1 MISVDLQFPCF
12 LKIGELFIIVEY
24 CRFGNLQ
31 TFLTSNRN
39 NFINQVDEFGEL
51 KAENGNEVSNGVF
64 HGYEINPLFDYFHFE

>member
-31 TFLTSNRN
+31 TYLVNSRN
-39 NFINQVDEFGEL
+39 NYINQVDEFGEL
-51 KAENGNEVSNGVF
+51 KAENGNEVTSGVF
-64 HGYEINPLFDYFHFE
+64 HGYEINPPFD

>member
-31 TFLTSNRN
+31 TFLTNNRN

-51 KAENGNEVSNGVF
+51 KAKNDNELTDGVI
-64 HGYEINPLFDYFHFE
+64 HR

>member
-1 MISVDLQFPCF
+1 MRVNLQLSCF

-31 TFLTSNRN
+31 TFLTNNRN

-51 KAENGNEVSNGVF
+51 KTKNVNEITSGVF
-64 HGYEINPLFDYFHFE
+64 HRYT

>member
-1 MISVDLQFPCF
+1 MMRVNLQLSFF

-31 TFLTSNRN
+31 TYLVNSRN

-51 KAENGNEVSNGVF
+51 KAENGNEITSGVF
-64 HGYEINPLFDYFHFE
+64 HGYT

>member
-1 MISVDLQFPCF
+1 MNCFILQLSCF

-31 TFLTSNRN
+31 TYLVNSRN

-51 KAENGNEVSNGVF
+51 KAENGNEVTSGVF
-64 HGYEINPLFDYFHFE
+64 HRYT

>member
-1 MISVDLQFPCF
+1 MISVILQLSCF

-31 TFLTSNRN
+31 TYLVNSRN

-51 KAENGNEVSNGVF
+51 KAKNVNEITSGVF
-64 HGYEINPLFDYFHFE
+64 HRYT